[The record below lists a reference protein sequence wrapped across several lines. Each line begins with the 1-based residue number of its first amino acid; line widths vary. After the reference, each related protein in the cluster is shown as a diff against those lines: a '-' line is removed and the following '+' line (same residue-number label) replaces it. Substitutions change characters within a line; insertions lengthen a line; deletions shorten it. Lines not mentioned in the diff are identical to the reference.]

1 MLVPLAAALALTAL
15 LQAQAADRANAEK
28 LARDGQ
34 TAEAMQLFEQ
44 IIERDPH
51 DVEARLWL
59 ARLELRIGRT
69 TEAEAGFRAVLQ
81 EHPNDVD
88 ARIGLGT
95 ALTRTG
101 DIQGAVALLAATE
114 ADVGENAELLGA
126 LAGAYRRAGDD
137 RRALEY
143 LRRAHTLAPGDPDLT
158 SAYEDIV
165 RDYGHWISLNGFGQ
179 GGAPGTS
186 AGSGAVA
193 TSVRVTPRLRLEG
206 FGRGQ
211 EGSGYSDYQV
221 GGGVLWRPAH
231 NTTLDVRLALGP
243 GNTKLAES
251 DARVEVV
258 HYSGPLDIGGGLRTL
273 TFPDADVVTGSPLF
287 AWQPSDHW
295 RLDSRYTLSW
305 TFFNATAES
314 SINHSVLLRE
324 TWQGWRRVALQG
336 SYAYGIES
344 FEDLTA
350 DRLGSLGATTV
361 AAGIRVD
368 TPFLTRITTT
378 WEHQWRSN
386 STTIDRIVLSV
397 VRSFP

>member
-1 MLVPLAAALALTAL
+1 MLVPLATAFVLSAL
-15 LQAQAADRANAEK
+15 LQAQAADRATAEK

-34 TAEAMQLFEQ
+34 TSEAMQLFERIVEQ
-44 IIERDPH
+44 DPH

-69 TEAEAGFRAVLQ
+69 AEAEAGFRAVLR

-114 ADVGENAELLGA
+114 ADAGDNAEWLDA
-126 LAGAYRRAGDD
+126 LARAYRRAGDD

-143 LRRAHTLAPGDPDLT
+143 LQRAHTLAPGDPDLT
-158 SAYEDIV
+158 SAYEDVV
-165 RDYGHWISLNGFGQ
+165 RDYGHWISLNGFAQ

-193 TSVRVTPRLRLEG
+193 ASVRLTPHLRLEG
-206 FGRGQ
+206 LGRVQ

-231 NTTLDVRLALGP
+231 DTTVDVRLALGS
-243 GNTKLAES
+243 GNTTLATS
-251 DARVEVV
+251 DALVDVI
-258 HYSGPLDIGGGLRTL
+258 HYRGSLEIGGGVRSL
-273 TFPDADVVTGSPLF
+273 TFLDADVLTASPLF
-287 AWQPSDHW
+287 AWHPNDHW
-295 RLDSRYTLSW
+295 RLDARYTLS
-305 TFFNATAES
+305 ATSFQTTLES

-324 TWQGWRRVALQG
+324 TWQVWRRVALQG

-361 AAGIRVD
+361 AAGVRID
-368 TPFLTRITTT
+368 TPFLTRITST

-386 STTIDRIVLSV
+386 STRIDRFVVSV